1 MVLCYDTSGVM
12 ELHHCDG
19 KNGFGVQGVKL
30 LLWLKQSSY
39 FETAETLG
47 IELDCIRKIAQYNT
61 ERK

>member
-1 MVLCYDTSGVM
+1 M